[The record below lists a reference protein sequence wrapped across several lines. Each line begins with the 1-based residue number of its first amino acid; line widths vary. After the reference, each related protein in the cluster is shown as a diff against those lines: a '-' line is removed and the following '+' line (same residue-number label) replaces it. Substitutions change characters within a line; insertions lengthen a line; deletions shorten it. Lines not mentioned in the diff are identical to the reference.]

1 MKTITVSSSKGQHKV
16 VVSANSF
23 KTSVKKK
30 MLCSFFDLN
39 PLPQAH
45 LWHLTPEAEKGCTNG
60 FCELL
65 LCQWTNRAIAETSGS
80 LRNLCAG
87 AAAGLPAEVPSPA
100 VPSSHPQGSQLS
112 LAFASRQDFSNATDV
127 SSSQKHYLRLKLA

>member
-23 KTSVKKK
+23 KTSVKKNK
-30 MLCSFFDLN
+30 IKIKICSFFDLN

-45 LWHLTPEAEKGCTNG
+45 LWHLTPEAQKGCTNG

-65 LCQWTNRAIAETSGS
+65 LCEWTNRAIAET
-80 LRNLCAG
+80 
-87 AAAGLPAEVPSPA
+87 
-100 VPSSHPQGSQLS
+100 
-112 LAFASRQDFSNATDV
+112 
-127 SSSQKHYLRLKLA
+127 